1 MTKKIEV
8 SYTDYLQHTLNA
20 LKNDGLLLT
29 STRKDESVNVMT
41 IGWGTI
47 GIVWSL
53 PMFLVM
59 VRPSRLTYD
68 FLQQTEQFTVNVP
81 AEGMSEAVLFCGK
94 NSGRDVDKF
103 AKTGLTAIAGRNVRT
118 PMIDECILHYEC
130 QVIYTNDFEAERISE
145 DVAARCYPQ
154 GNYNKV
160 YYGKILSVFANEG
173 LA

>member
-8 SYTDYLQHTLNA
+8 GYTDYLQHTLNA
-20 LKNDGLLLT
+20 LKKDGLLLT

-94 NSGRDVDKF
+94 NSGRDVNKF
-103 AKTGLTAIAGRNVRT
+103 AKTGLTAIAGRNVST

-130 QVIYTNDFEAERISE
+130 QVIYTNDFEAERIPE
-145 DVAARCYPQ
+145 DVATRCFPQ

>member
-8 SYTDYLQHTLNA
+8 SYTDYLQHTLKA
-20 LKNDGLLLT
+20 LQKDGLLLT
-29 STRKDESVNVMT
+29 STGKDESINVMT

-47 GIVWSL
+47 GSIWSM

-68 FLQQTEQFTVNVP
+68 LIQQTGQFTVNVP
-81 AEGMSEAVLFCGK
+81 AEGMSKAVLFCGK

-103 AKTGLTAIAGRNVRT
+103 AKCGLTVLPGRNVIS
-118 PMIDECILHYEC
+118 PMIEECVLHYEC
-130 QVIYTNDFEAERISE
+130 QVIYTNDFEAERIPE
-145 DVAARCYPQ
+145 EVAAHFYPQ
-154 GNYNKV
+154 GNYNRV
-160 YYGKILSVFANEG
+160 FYGKILSVFASEG